1 MGEVCN
7 RTAKRGLRTLSRE
20 VEIPFISYFS
30 HLPFPRHSLFLKPEL
45 GNFENR
51 KGIRKELSAT
61 ENALQNLIS
70 TAHASRTHHFSDNIY
85 SRDQEPHATMS
96 FGWSAGD
103 IANAI
108 TLIVKLIQ
116 ALDDAEGSAGDYRK
130 ASIAKQV
137 EHIKEPVKRFLEAV
151 LKYEPSLGLGAAEGR
166 HRNVLRKVQ
175 WYLFMNRKVLKLRD
189 SIDSHMRIIDSELKH
204 LTFVD
209 VVYKIEHTLPDS
221 LRAIVREA
229 LPPDLMTLL
238 RDHLSTIDARILSQI
253 DTAQIASHDRVL
265 SSLDGQYQKLFV
277 NIDFLKQQL
286 KITNITQE
294 RIELCLRRGGDRK
307 LVTDEPPPIDQTT
320 RTDRPFNMLPKSDRR
335 TAGALSEM
343 SLLAEPFMMQDFVEC
358 EFSNLPGATWIKKG
372 RYMVS
377 RLADHQALDAATWAR
392 LIVPG
397 SKVEMSIVIR
407 KQLKSG
413 TAGTVAYC
421 PENSCLGSWEMT
433 GEETWV
439 TCPDCQKRVLVSV
452 RGKKT
457 TFGIDASH
465 LLPSKTQ
472 GRVADSTAPGI
483 RSRRRGRP
491 ISDSGLANLNYG
503 IRDLEGSDVGSV
515 FDLDSESSICEETP
529 VDFQL
534 DWIYDLAIPFDHQN
548 GVGSDPNQDS
558 GSESEPDNEDDIS
571 VFKRIVQ
578 QLVPKE
584 KAPFADKYAD
594 WQGRDFLD
602 SGFDPFDIMIEDDL
616 ESAEGLP
623 PSSKFSHLLQV
634 PVVSSSECF
643 LCKPDE
649 AKDVMTDKAHA
660 INMWLLSALRSSS
673 LQVLM
678 LERIFL
684 AYYGN
689 IDRYD
694 RWQIDVLSCWYQDV
708 TSSLYMDY
716 FVAYNGLY
724 TYQQGVDLESGR
736 LQIGTLEPLLQPSGL
751 VCTQWVHK

>member
-1 MGEVCN
+1 
-7 RTAKRGLRTLSRE
+7 
-20 VEIPFISYFS
+20 
-30 HLPFPRHSLFLKPEL
+30 
-45 GNFENR
+45 
-51 KGIRKELSAT
+51 
-61 ENALQNLIS
+61 
-70 TAHASRTHHFSDNIY
+70 
-85 SRDQEPHATMS
+85 MS

-204 LTFVD
+204 LTLD

-286 KITNITQE
+286 KVTNITQE
-294 RIELCLRRGGDRK
+294 RIELCLRRGGDRQ

-320 RTDRPFNMLPKSDRR
+320 RTDGPFNMLPKSDRR
-335 TAGALSEM
+335 TAGALSEIYYM
-343 SLLAEPFMMQDFVEC
+343 VLVYIGHFLQNLFLALSRLIQPSAALTFQHDARYNISFLDAIGCAPRILPFEFFRSFKVDFRSSSVRVAYHLLLGQMMQDFVEC

-413 TAGTVAYC
+413 TVGTVAYC

-457 TFGIDASH
+457 TLGIDASH

-472 GRVADSTAPGI
+472 GRVADSTAP
-483 RSRRRGRP
+483 
-491 ISDSGLANLNYG
+491 ANLNYG
-503 IRDLEGSDVGSV
+503 IRELEGSDVGSV
-515 FDLDSESSICEETP
+515 FDLDSESSIYEETP

-558 GSESEPDNEDDIS
+558 GSESEPDKEDDIS

-594 WQGRDFLD
+594 WRARDSLD

-616 ESAEGLP
+616 EAAEGLP
-623 PSSKFSHLLQV
+623 SSSKFSHLLQV
-634 PVVSSSECF
+634 PVVSSSEFF
-643 LCKPDE
+643 LCKPYE

-673 LQVLM
+673 LQVQM

-708 TSSLYMDY
+708 TSSVYMDY
-716 FVAYNGLY
+716 FVGHDDLY
-724 TYQQGVDLESGR
+724 TYQ
-736 LQIGTLEPLLQPSGL
+736 
-751 VCTQWVHK
+751 